1 MRFAARCSVFRR
13 HVVRELSAYRQNE
26 LSPDRS
32 KRVEEH
38 LARCAVCRGKLDEVE
53 FGIRL
58 AEKLAVAEAPESLW
72 PEIRNRLDRRAPR
85 SLPTRR
91 PLFVTATVFA
101 AVVGVG
107 LAWYLG
113 FREPLRVTETAAP
126 VSRLEA
132 VAIEEHLRRLSG
144 SIDWQIRTA
153 DLPRLRRWVHESSG
167 LSADE
172 IPLDRAPE
180 DARRLRIVGARL
192 ARVNGATAAVI
203 GYEMDSEP
211 VTLAT
216 ARLGD
221 LGDPPPVAPF
231 SKDVLYRFDRAH
243 GYKVVTWGVS
253 RKAYAMVSRLP
264 GYGQSGCFLCHTAPE
279 RRRLIDSARIR
290 RN

>member
-1 MRFAARCSVFRR
+1 VFRR

-26 LSPDRS
+26 LSPDRA

-38 LARCAVCRGKLDEVE
+38 LAQCAACRRELDDVT

-58 AEKLAVAEAPESLW
+58 AEKLPVGEAPESVWL
-72 PEIRNRLDRRAPR
+72 EIRRSLDRRAPR
-85 SLPTRR
+85 LSPTRAVW
-91 PLFVTATVFA
+91 VTATGVA
-101 AVVGVG
+101 AVVAAG
-107 LAWYLG
+107 LAWYFGL
-113 FREPLRVTETAAP
+113 REPLRVTENVGP
-126 VSRLEA
+126 VSHLEA
-132 VAIEEHLRRLSG
+132 VAIEEHLRRVTG
-144 SIDWQIRTA
+144 SIHWQIRTA
-153 DLPRLRRWVHESSG
+153 DLPRLRRWVNESSG

-172 IPLDRAPE
+172 IPVDRPAE
-180 DARRLRIVGARL
+180 DAGRLRIVGAKL

-221 LGDPPPVAPF
+221 LRDAPHVAPF
-231 SKDVLYRFDRAH
+231 AKDVLYRFDRAH

-253 RKAYAMVSRLP
+253 HKAYAMVSRLP
-264 GYGQSGCFLCHTAPE
+264 GYGQTGCFLCHTAPE
-279 RRRLIDSARIR
+279 RRRLIESAGVL

>member
-1 MRFAARCSVFRR
+1 MFRR
-13 HVVRELSAYRQNE
+13 HVVRELSAYRQDE
-26 LSPDRS
+26 LSPDRA
-32 KRVEEH
+32 RYVEQH
-38 LARCAVCRGKLDEVE
+38 LARCAACRRELDEIA

-58 AEKLAVAEAPESLW
+58 AEKLSIAEAPESLW
-72 PEIRNRLDRRAPR
+72 LEIRDGLDRRAPR
-85 SLPTRR
+85 ASLTNPV
-91 PLFVTATVFA
+91 FVTAAVL
-101 AVVGVG
+101 AVVLGTG

-113 FREPLRVTETAAP
+113 FREPLRVTETAGP

-132 VAIEEHLRRLSG
+132 VAIEEHLRRMSG

-153 DLPRLRRWVHESSG
+153 DLAQLRRWVHESSG
-167 LSADE
+167 LSANE
-172 IPLDRAPE
+172 IPLDRPSE
-180 DARRLRIVGARL
+180 DAGRLRIVGAKL

-221 LGDPPPVAPF
+221 LGDPPHVAPF
-231 SKDVLYRFDRAH
+231 SKDVLYRLDRAH

-253 RKAYAMVSRLP
+253 HKAYAMVSRLP
-264 GYGQSGCFLCHTAPE
+264 GYGQRGCFLCHTAPE
-279 RRRLIDSARIR
+279 RRLLIDSARVR